1 MITGRILKFCKIKF
15 PWRLEIHCWG
25 GLGSQLFAWAF
36 AEELQSSGF
45 TRKIIL
51 VLHSSGVTKRISEID
66 HLSDRIQIKNVQDF
80 SLPTQPSDTFHSID
94 LSTRF
99 RGRLVSFLSAM
110 QVVILSDDFQKI
122 RPWTIQLRSHY
133 SNRSLSSDTLRKV
146 MSTLKEFSTEGAI
159 GRDKIATTA
168 IHYRLGDLLTLQ
180 NKTFVSADRVVL
192 ALEKINYAEELK
204 LKSVDV
210 YSDSPKVAIEKLSR
224 ENEFFQFN
232 SVNRTSWDVMVE
244 LLKYPKFIATNSKIG
259 IWVTLLRL
267 LEDSTQATFVPKELA
282 STFKLLLPN
291 ESDMNRI
298 NFY

>member
-1 MITGRILKFCKIKF
+1 MKF
-15 PWRLEIHCWG
+15 PWPLEIHCWG

-80 SLPTQPSDTFHSID
+80 SVPRQPSDTFQSID

-99 RGRLVSFLSAM
+99 RGKFVSFLSAM
-110 QVVILSDDFQKI
+110 QVVILSDEFQKI
-122 RPWTIQLRSHY
+122 RPWTVQLRSHY

-159 GRDKIATTA
+159 GSDKIATTA

-192 ALEKINYAEELK
+192 ALEKISNTEELK

-210 YSDSPKVAIEKLSR
+210 FSDSPKVAIEKLSC
-224 ENEFFQFN
+224 EHKFFQFN
-232 SVNRTSWDVMVE
+232 SVNRSSWDVIVK
-244 LLKYPKFIATNSKIG
+244 LLEYPNFIATNSKIG

-267 LEDSTQATFVPKELA
+267 LEDSTQATFVPKELE